1 MAQASLFVL
10 DLPLEVYEA
19 NTQPMLSH
27 INVGYGED
35 VTIRE
40 LAELVARVTGF
51 TGEIVFDA
59 SKPDGTMRKLMDL
72 SRLEAMG
79 WQPSVARTGR
89 GRNLPV
95 VSRQC
100 RAGAIGCSCLMI
112 RSPR

>member
-1 MAQASLFVL
+1 
-10 DLPLEVYEA
+10 
-19 NTQPMLSH
+19 MLSH

-59 SKPDGTMRKLMDL
+59 SKPDGTMRKLMDS

-79 WQPSVARTGR
+79 WQPSVALEQGVAETYQWFLD
-89 GRNLPV
+89 NV
-95 VSRQC
+95 AQE
-100 RAGAIGCSCLMI
+100 
-112 RSPR
+112 RSVAPA